1 MATRDIS
8 VSELRNDVTS
18 TTNQKNTT
26 RKNSDITNF
35 VRTTLGQGTM
45 LGFGDEI
52 EAGLR
57 SVFSDKKYSDVYK
70 EINDE
75 LKQFR
80 KDRPVLSVASELAGS
95 LPSGALGIGKTLLK
109 TAIKSG
115 AVGGAYGLGAAD
127 TSEAETLGE
136 GATKRISNAVQ
147 SAVLSAG
154 IGAGATKLFK
164 TSKEAKK
171 LLDKGVKLSPAQ
183 TIDGAMGSGLKKI
196 EEALTSVPLLGTQSM
211 MQNVK
216 KTFNIAVANEIGKPI
231 GVVIPKNTPLK
242 DVAKVLTTKIK
253 TAIDDSANKL
263 VIKSPDE
270 LIDNIVVGI
279 KNSKADSKIVNREI
293 KKFNDVFMRDIK
305 ISKDGFI
312 KGSDVQKL
320 DEHFRKMAK
329 EFKDSDNYDL
339 RLISDVFTKGVDDL
353 SALIKTGSGDDA
365 FKLYRATKNAFKNLG
380 VFNKA
385 SLSSTAKEGFEP
397 SQLIKAN
404 MIDDP
409 TKGKVGTILGK
420 GQLQDIAQTG
430 QSVIGKTVPDSG
442 TVTRGLVGG
451 GLLGAGAFDPIT
463 GGLGAMGLLAY
474 KNPFIRNALIGGKGI
489 VKASPY
495 ASTSISERFGLK

>member
-1 MATRDIS
+1 MATRNIS
-8 VSELRNDVTS
+8 VSELRGDVTP

-57 SVFSDKKYSDVYK
+57 SAFSDQKYSDVYK

-95 LPSGALGIGKTLLK
+95 LPGGALGIGKTLLK

-115 AVGGAYGLGAAD
+115 VVGGAYGLGAAD

-136 GATKRISNAVQ
+136 GATKRIKNAVQ
-147 SAVLSAG
+147 STVLSAG
-154 IGAGATKLFK
+154 IGAGASKLFK

-171 LLDKGVKLSPAQ
+171 LLDKGVELSPAQ
-183 TIDGAMGSGLKKI
+183 TIDGVMGTGLKKI
-196 EEALTSVPLLGTQSM
+196 EEALTSIPILGTRSIL
-211 MQNVK
+211 QNVK
-216 KTFNIAVANEIGKPI
+216 KTFNIAVANEIGQPI
-231 GVVIPKNTPLK
+231 GIVIPKNTPIK
-242 DVAKVLTTKIK
+242 KISRVLSLKIK
-253 TAIDDSANKL
+253 KSLDDSASKL

-270 LIDNIVVGI
+270 LIDSIIIGI

-293 KKFNDVFMRDIK
+293 KKFNDVFMRNIK

-312 KGSDVQKL
+312 KGSNVQAL
-320 DEHFRKMAK
+320 DEHFIKMAK
-329 EFKDSDNYDL
+329 EFKNSDNYDL
-339 RLISDVFTKGVDDL
+339 RLISDVFSKGTDDL

-365 FKLYRATKNAFKNLG
+365 FKFYKATKNAWKNLQ

-385 SLSSTAKEGFEP
+385 SLGRDGFEP
-397 SQLIKAN
+397 NQLIRAN
-404 MIDDP
+404 INKDP
-409 TKGKVGTILGK
+409 TQGKMGSILGK
-420 GQLQDIAQTG
+420 GQLQDIAETG

-442 TVTRGLVGG
+442 TGTRLLVGG
-451 GLLGAGAFDPIT
+451 GLLGAGSFDPVA